1 MDDAPEDKNATSPEA
16 LLDAAIAALGPPRT
30 GKPDLWDYRYW
41 TYVRD
46 LAGLA
51 ALTAEAHDDRRTHL
65 LIGRFGKLSLS
76 PDMLTTATRTAL
88 LEAASALNKDTDGRS
103 VRVQGH
109 PNATPLR
116 LPLTYPFESAAL
128 GKGLQV
134 ENTGRKM
141 LFSTLTVQGEPAGAV
156 KPLTNGLTLTMQG
169 FTLTGQPFDL
179 THMQQNDRFIV
190 SLKGTAL
197 HPGHYLVGL
206 TSLLPAG
213 WEIESIV
220 SPDEA
225 ASDDHDGDDTEN
237 DSTKPPYAFLGTL
250 SNTEHAAALDDRFNA
265 SVSFTTQSP
274 DLATRSFHVAYIVR
288 AITPGRFTLPEA
300 MVSARSFPSLM
311 ARTASGTVEI
321 TAH

>member
-1 MDDAPEDKNATSPEA
+1 
-16 LLDAAIAALGPPRT
+16 
-30 GKPDLWDYRYW
+30 
-41 TYVRD
+41 
-46 LAGLA
+46 
-51 ALTAEAHDDRRTHL
+51 
-65 LIGRFGKLSLS
+65 
-76 PDMLTTATRTAL
+76 
-88 LEAASALNKDTDGRS
+88 
-103 VRVQGH
+103 
-109 PNATPLR
+109 
-116 LPLTYPFESAAL
+116 
-128 GKGLQV
+128 
-134 ENTGRKM
+134 
-141 LFSTLTVQGEPAGAV
+141 
-156 KPLTNGLTLTMQG
+156 MQG

-197 HPGHYLVGL
+197 HSGHYLVGL

-274 DLATRSFHVAYIVR
+274 DLAMRSFHVAYIVR